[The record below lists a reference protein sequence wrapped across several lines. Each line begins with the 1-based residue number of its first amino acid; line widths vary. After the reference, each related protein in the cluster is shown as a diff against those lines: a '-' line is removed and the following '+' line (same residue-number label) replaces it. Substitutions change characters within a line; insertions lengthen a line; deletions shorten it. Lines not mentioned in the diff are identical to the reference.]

1 MVKFKPVFAA
11 LGLAMCAANAFAL
24 PRRSPE
30 AQGISSPAIL
40 DFVQSADKQVDAMHS
55 FMLVRHGFVV
65 AEGTWVDQHGSFMAA
80 VAAGPVFRLLGKNDL
95 GTTNFPPMGTA
106 LLDGDIAFRQHNGR
120 HTDAP
125 NWPVFLDFA
134 ARYFEPASA
143 SPAR

>member
-1 MVKFKPVFAA
+1 VVKFKPVFAA
-11 LGLAMCAANAFAL
+11 LGLAMCAANVFAL
-24 PRRSPE
+24 PCSSPE

-65 AEGTWVDQHGSFMAA
+65 AEGTWVVQHGSFMAA
-80 VAAGPVFRLLGKNDL
+80 AAAGPVYTLLGKDL

-106 LLDGDIAFRQHNGR
+106 LVDGDIAFRQHSGG

-125 NWPVFLDFA
+125 NWPVFLEFA
-134 ARYFEPASA
+134 SRYFKTVSA
-143 SPAR
+143 KLLK